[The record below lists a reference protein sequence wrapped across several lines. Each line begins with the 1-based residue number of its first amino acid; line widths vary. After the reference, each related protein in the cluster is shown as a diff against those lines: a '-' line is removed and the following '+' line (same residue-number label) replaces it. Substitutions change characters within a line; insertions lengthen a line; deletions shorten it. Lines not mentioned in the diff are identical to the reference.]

1 MLPDG
6 CAAIAALWYISM
18 LLLVSISD
26 TVMLPAGADG
36 GQLFVNKQHG
46 ALIWGMRLQEL
57 HADMAA
63 KNDTWAPLGVVE
75 GPTEPTRLDSIFS
88 SLEEFF
94 LAHDPGMASTLTSFV
109 SPTVGPWVLSCLFMP
124 VDRSVPRRC
133 WFPQLPPCTCPSW
146 PSRVP
151 PCRLGMYAVP
161 PHLQAGMEQPPLQ
174 WRFGSTQTS
183 PSWARRL

>member
-6 CAAIAALWYISM
+6 CAAIAALWYMSM

-26 TVMLPAGADG
+26 TVMHPAGADG

-88 SLEEFF
+88 SLEDFF
-94 LAHDPGMASTLTSFV
+94 LAHDPGMPSTLTSSV
-109 SPTVGPWVLSCLFMP
+109 SPTVGHVCCHASSCHWTALCLGAAGSHSYHRVHVPVGPHVCRP
-124 VDRSVPRRC
+124 VDWV
-133 WFPQLPPCTCPSW
+133 
-146 PSRVP
+146 
-151 PCRLGMYAVP
+151 GM
-161 PHLQAGMEQPPLQ
+161 L
-174 WRFGSTQTS
+174 
-183 PSWARRL
+183 